1 MTDYTAAVIRLENAY
16 ESMKLARK
24 RVADEIKARHR
35 LEQRREI
42 EEATREAEYEFAA
55 ALAREVGLGLPGNVI
70 REEVLR
76 TQDWSRWKKWRELAN
91 LEPER
96 VTIANAKAEKA
107 RAEAPMLWNEDYTVL
122 TVRRDPN
129 GTMLRQA
136 VDLDRNSV
144 FTMSGKYWFMEG
156 AGEDNVKLNN
166 SYFREHK
173 IAWTKMLDAEITKQF
188 EAGNLADLPT
198 KH

>member
-55 ALAREVGLGLPGNVI
+55 ALAREVSLGLPGNII

-96 VTIANAKAEKA
+96 VVLANAKAERA
-107 RAEAPMLWNEDYTVL
+107 RAEAPFVWNDDYTVL
-122 TVRRDPN
+122 TVRRDPSGN
-129 GTMLRQA
+129 ALPTP
-136 VDLDRNSV
+136 VDLDRKSL
-144 FTMSGKYWFMEG
+144 FAMAGKHWFMEG
-156 AGEDNVKLNN
+156 AGEENVKLNN
-166 SYFREHK
+166 AYFREHK
-173 IAWTKMLDAEITKQF
+173 LAWAKMLDAEITKQF
-188 EAGNLADLPT
+188 EAGNLADLPA

>member
-55 ALAREVGLGLPGNVI
+55 ALAREVSLGLPGNII

-96 VTIANAKAEKA
+96 VVLANAKAERA
-107 RAEAPMLWNEDYTVL
+107 RAEAPFVWNDDYTVL
-122 TVRRDPN
+122 TVRRDPS
-129 GTMLRQA
+129 GTALPTP
-136 VDLDRNSV
+136 VDLDRWSM
-144 FTMSGKYWFMEG
+144 FAMAGKHWFMEG
-156 AGEDNVKLNN
+156 AGEENVALNN
-166 SYFREHK
+166 AYFREHK
-173 IAWTKMLDAEITKQF
+173 LAWAKMLDAEITKQF
-188 EAGNLADLPT
+188 EAGNLADLPA